1 MFEEI
6 HELDLIEGEL
16 YLIINPVF
24 EIRIEKAK
32 MICYTRTRYN
42 HHYGIQYDSD
52 IDGLNTIILES
63 TIFYRYISIQEYKKK
78 VREKYNDTCLDIIL
92 KRLVDESF
100 DW

>member
-24 EIRIEKAK
+24 EIRIEKAT
-32 MICYTRTRYN
+32 MICYTRTRDQTY
-42 HHYGIQYDSD
+42 YGIQYDSD
-52 IDGLNTIILES
+52 SDGLDTIILES
-63 TIFYRYISIQEYKKK
+63 TIFYRYVSIEEYKQK
-78 VREKYNDTCLDIIL
+78 VREKYNNTCLDIVL

-100 DW
+100 VW

>member
-24 EIRIEKAK
+24 EIRIEKAT
-32 MICYTRTRYN
+32 MISYTSTRDQKY
-42 HHYGIQYDSD
+42 YGIQYDNN
-52 IDGLNTIILES
+52 GLDTIILES
-63 TIFYRYISIQEYKKK
+63 TTFYRYVSDEEYKKK
-78 VREKYNDTCLDIIL
+78 VREKYNDRCLDIVL
-92 KRLVDESF
+92 KRLIDDSF